1 MVRILALL
9 LGVAAAGLVVQTA
22 AHAARHDPAPVSD
35 AVNLLQDQPP
45 ASDHAAKPAATHAP
59 QFHGLLAA
67 GEAEVTSRLGAP
79 DIRRAEGKGAMW
91 TYRLPD
97 CALFVFFKHSEA
109 EGLKVSGAASGP
121 RVRGR
126 NPPPVNECL
135 SEALDRRLAEGPKPS
150 K

>member
-1 MVRILALL
+1 MVRTLALIV
-9 LGVAAAGLVVQTA
+9 GVAAAGLWLQTA
-22 AHAARHDPAPVSD
+22 AHAARQDTLPQSD
-35 AVNLLQDQPP
+35 AVNLLQEPP
-45 ASDHAAKPAATHAP
+45 SSSRAAKPPAGPKP

-67 GEAEVTSRLGAP
+67 NETEVTSRLGAP
-79 DIRRAEGKGAMW
+79 EIRRNEGKGAMW

-97 CALFVFFKHSEA
+97 CALFVFFKRA
-109 EGLKVSGAASGP
+109 EGDGLKVSGAASGP

-135 SEALDRRLAEGPKPS
+135 SEAMDRRMAEGEKPS